1 MIVETV
7 CSPESVDSYLS
18 KDHPKESFVWNLL
31 SARRQENSVAC
42 ILLSIGKLFSLTKL
56 LLYVSTI
63 RFKEVD
69 QCLRNS

>member
-1 MIVETV
+1 MIVEMV
-7 CSPESVDSYLS
+7 CSPESVGSCLS

-42 ILLSIGKLFSLTKL
+42 ILLSISYFLSLTKL
-56 LLYVSTI
+56 LLYASAI
-63 RFKEVD
+63 WFKEVD